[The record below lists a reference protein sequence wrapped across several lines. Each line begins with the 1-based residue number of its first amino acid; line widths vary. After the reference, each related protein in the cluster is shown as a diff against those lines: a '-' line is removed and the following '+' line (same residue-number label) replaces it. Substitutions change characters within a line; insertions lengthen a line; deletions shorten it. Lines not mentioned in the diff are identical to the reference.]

1 MKLSYSFCD
10 MFSSS
15 SVSLSLFKLKS
26 RESIVFSQL
35 YQVGWREMMLTYK
48 KRWVYSAEFY
58 GMTFKVDNSKNL
70 IGGFLSYENR
80 SLLIRN
86 LSYEKRYIIKKSS
99 YEQSFFDQ
107 FSGNLSGQFSKMRTI
122 MTIQEKYETIPLT
135 SIIPAWYCYV
145 HKKDW

>member
-1 MKLSYSFCD
+1 
-10 MFSSS
+10 
-15 SVSLSLFKLKS
+15 
-26 RESIVFSQL
+26 
-35 YQVGWREMMLTYK
+35 MLTYK

-145 HKKDW
+145 HKKD